1 MTCRPA
7 KKIQWQLHEGHF
19 KSIWKVSMA
28 RRRRGPSL
36 FTALAAVIVCQ
47 IFWATPGG
55 PAGPAGPGGRCFS
68 AGRRAAAVA
77 AAVTAIAA
85 SAAPAR
91 AELSPPLERATKRY
105 GQQIQGAT
113 CHVDVASAEYLMSKK
128 YQKVKSS

>member
-1 MTCRPA
+1 
-7 KKIQWQLHEGHF
+7 
-19 KSIWKVSMA
+19 MA
-28 RRRRGPSL
+28 RRRRPAL
-36 FTALAAVIVCQ
+36 TALAAVVCQ

-55 PAGPAGPGGRCFS
+55 PGEPAGPGGRCFS

-77 AAVTAIAA
+77 AAVTASAA

-113 CHVDVASAEYLMSKK
+113 CHVDVASADLMSKK